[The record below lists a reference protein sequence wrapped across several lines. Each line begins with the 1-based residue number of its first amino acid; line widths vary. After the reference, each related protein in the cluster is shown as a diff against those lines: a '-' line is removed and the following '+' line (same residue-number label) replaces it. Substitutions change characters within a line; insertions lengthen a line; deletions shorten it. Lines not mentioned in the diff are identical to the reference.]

1 MKKLLS
7 LLLFVCSLTTL
18 FAQQLTVEGV
28 RQDAMAYLREEG
40 YVPKLDEDGDLYVKL
55 QGYTYSLLLKPQNDG
70 SVFAEFYAVFSTDTP
85 YQKLL
90 EACNAENC
98 ERGVFKYCVLG
109 VEEGKVNY
117 TIGYEFFYNPKDDFH
132 GYLHDAVTLLPS
144 LVADFVA
151 KYES

>member
-18 FAQQLTVEGV
+18 SAQQLTVEGV
-28 RQDAMAYLREEG
+28 RQDAMTYLREEG

-85 YQKLL
+85 YP
-90 EACNAENC
+90 
-98 ERGVFKYCVLG
+98 VS
-109 VEEGKVNY
+109 Y
-117 TIGYEFFYNPKDDFH
+117 THLRAHETG
-132 GYLHDAVTLLPS
+132 
-144 LVADFVA
+144 
-151 KYES
+151 